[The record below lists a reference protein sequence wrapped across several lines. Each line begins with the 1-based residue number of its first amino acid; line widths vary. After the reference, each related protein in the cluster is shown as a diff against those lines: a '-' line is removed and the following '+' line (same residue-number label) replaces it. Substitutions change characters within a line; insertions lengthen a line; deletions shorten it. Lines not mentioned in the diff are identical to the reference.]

1 VKQIGPACLLQ
12 EFLRSQKRWQVFG
25 NTVKGGWPG
34 MSGPVLFGALDLLP
48 IDPDLIH
55 ILNGQI
61 SKDMWMSPNQLRGDM
76 TYDFIEIKGPT
87 LFAQLAMKN
96 HLQQKIA
103 QFLRYF
109 MVVLGFYGVEQ
120 LINFFDRMPTER
132 HVILFSIPGTA
143 FGRAQ
148 SGHDLE

>member
-1 VKQIGPACLLQ
+1 
-12 EFLRSQKRWQVFG
+12 
-25 NTVKGGWPG
+25 
-34 MSGPVLFGALDLLP
+34 MSGPMLFGAFDLLP

-61 SKDMWMSPNQLRGDM
+61 SKDMRMSPNQLRGDM
-76 TYDFIEIKGPT
+76 TYDCIEIKGPT

-103 QFLRYF
+103 QFLCYF

-120 LINFFDRMPTER
+120 LINFFDRMPTEG
-132 HVILFSIPGTA
+132 HVILLSIPGAAVWRPETSHQINQQLK
-143 FGRAQ
+143 FFTGSGVGHPNRAEQ
-148 SGHDLE
+148 E